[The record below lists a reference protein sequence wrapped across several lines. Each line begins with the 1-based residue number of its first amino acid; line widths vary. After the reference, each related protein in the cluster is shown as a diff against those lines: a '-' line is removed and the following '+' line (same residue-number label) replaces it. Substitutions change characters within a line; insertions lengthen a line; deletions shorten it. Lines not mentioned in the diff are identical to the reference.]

1 MYLLLIT
8 RICHVRDIYM
18 RNLLGFN
25 PRLTASVQNKKK
37 YIFTNTENIVRHS
50 INNILVIVY
59 HTIFIVFSHILSCQ
73 SYVFYK
79 FFFVLHT
86 RLTLV
91 VWDRARVQ
99 ITRRINNAPFSATLF
114 SLTFWLH
121 HMYCRNKSIISRS
134 IRITVRFLP
143 FRLLAHLK

>member
-59 HTIFIVFSHILSCQ
+59 HTIFIVFSRILSCQ

-79 FFFVLHT
+79 IFFCAPHKADIGRMRPRTCSNYTTHKQRTIFGHFILSDVLT
-86 RLTLV
+86 
-91 VWDRARVQ
+91 
-99 ITRRINNAPFSATLF
+99 APHVLQE
-114 SLTFWLH
+114 
-121 HMYCRNKSIISRS
+121 
-134 IRITVRFLP
+134 
-143 FRLLAHLK
+143 